1 MNKWHRL
8 ACIAACAVCGA
19 AIAQPY
25 PAKPV
30 RVIVAYP
37 AGGSVD
43 VVARLVGQ
51 KFSESTGRSFV
62 VENRS
67 GAGGNIGTDFVA
79 KSPADGYTLLMG
91 SAAALASNPTIY
103 AKMPFD
109 SARDFAPISL
119 IVIQPNILVVH
130 PTIPAKTVREFIVL
144 AKSRPAILNYGSS
157 GLGSSQHMAAEL
169 FSHYAGVKMIH
180 VPYKGGAPALID
192 LVGGQIDLMFET
204 IPTAMPYAKSG
215 KLRALGITTAQ
226 RSQAFPELPTI
237 REAGVGQYEYRGW
250 IGLLAPAGTPA
261 EIVSR
266 LNAEVV
272 RAINQGG
279 LAAQFRDMAFDV
291 VAGTP
296 DQFAQFIRD
305 EIELHRKI
313 VKASGMRPD

>member
-1 MNKWHRL
+1 MNKWQRL
-8 ACIAACAVCGA
+8 AFIAACAVCGA

-43 VVARLVGQ
+43 VVARLAGQ

-62 VENRS
+62 VENRA

-91 SAAALASNPTIY
+91 SAAALASNPAIY

-169 FSHYAGVKMIH
+169 FSHYAGAKMIH